1 MSKKKQQTAET
12 EEENTYD
19 LLRSKYREIRT
30 EMLILNFALIILGLV
45 MVIIP
50 AKFNEFIGQILGCA
64 LCIWGV
70 LRCITF
76 LRLKKEEAFGSN
88 ALVQGAAMLGF
99 GIFFLVQPDRF
110 GNLLNSLLVL
120 AVLIAAVYK
129 LQNAINYY
137 KLRISRWWLHFIA
150 AGILLAL
157 GIIALIRPGRADD
170 EAGLAVMITIIIG
183 TALIIS
189 GVWDLFA
196 VSILSKKLKKT
207 VREMEEEGIIPEVS
221 GKGSKRDKKFVR
233 ISEKD
238 VTDKSSG
245 KKRGRT
251 EERTEF
257 RDPELDEIDDI
268 DYGDD
273 FDEDKTD
280 DKKGK
285 K

>member
-1 MSKKKQQTAET
+1 MSKKKTEAAE
-12 EEENTYD
+12 EVNTYE
-19 LLRSKYREIRT
+19 LLRNKYREIKT
-30 EMLILNFALIILGLV
+30 EMFILNLAIVVLGLV

-99 GIFFLVQPDRF
+99 GIFFLTQPDRF
-110 GNLLNSLLVL
+110 ANLLNSLLVL

-137 KLRISRWWLHFIA
+137 KVKISKWWLHFIA
-150 AGILLAL
+150 AALLLAL
-157 GIIALIRPGRADD
+157 GIIALIRPGWVDD

-183 TALIIS
+183 CALMIS
-189 GVWDLFA
+189 GIWDIFA

-207 VREMEEEGIIPEVS
+207 VKEMEEEGIVPEIS
-221 GKGSKRDKKFVR
+221 GKGSKKDKKYVKL
-233 ISEKD
+233 SEKD
-238 VTDKSSG
+238 VTDKKSDKKLG
-245 KKRGRT
+245 KT

-257 RDPELDEIDDI
+257 HDPELDDIDGL

-273 FDEDKTD
+273 FDEDKTRG
-280 DKKGK
+280 KKGK

>member
-1 MSKKKQQTAET
+1 MSKKKTKAADEV
-12 EEENTYD
+12 NTYE
-19 LLRSKYREIRT
+19 LLRSKYREIKT
-30 EMLILNFALIILGLV
+30 EMFILNLAIIVLGLI

-99 GIFFLVQPDRF
+99 GIFFLTQPDRF
-110 GNLLNSLLVL
+110 ANLLNSLLVL
-120 AVLIAAVYK
+120 AVLIAAVFK

-137 KLRISRWWLHFIA
+137 KLKISRWWLHFIA
-150 AGILLAL
+150 AAILLTL
-157 GIIALIRPGRADD
+157 GIIALIKPGWVDD

-183 TALIIS
+183 IALIIS
-189 GVWDLFA
+189 GVWDFFA

-207 VREMEEEGIIPEVS
+207 VKEMEDEGVIPAIS
-221 GKGSKRDKKFVR
+221 GMGSKKDKKYVKLT
-233 ISEKD
+233 EKD
-238 VTDKSSG
+238 VEDKKSG
-245 KKRGRT
+245 KKLGKT

-257 RDPELDEIDDI
+257 HDAELDEIDGL

-280 DKKGK
+280 GK
-285 K
+285 KSKK